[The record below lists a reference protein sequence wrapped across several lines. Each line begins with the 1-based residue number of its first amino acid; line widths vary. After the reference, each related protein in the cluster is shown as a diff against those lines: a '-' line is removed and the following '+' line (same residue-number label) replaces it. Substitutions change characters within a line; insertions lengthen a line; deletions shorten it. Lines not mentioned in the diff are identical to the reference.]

1 MPALGPVV
9 VIKVGTSTLI
19 RSDGDGDQHGSA
31 REPRLSALA
40 ALVECVCQLRRRGYR
55 PVLVSSGA
63 IGMGLRVLRDSV
75 DRKPK
80 QLAKKQARALILIE
94 RSKAF

>member
-1 MPALGPVV
+1 MPASGPVV

-19 RSDGDGDQHGSA
+19 SSDQDGA

-40 ALVECVCQLRRRGYR
+40 ALVECVCQLKKRGYR